1 VAPALNPGE
10 AGFAASWRRELR
22 TLRGNRADL
31 LLVTVL
37 PLLMLALMAWMFSPS
52 VMRDVPIAVVDLDH
66 SSDSRLL
73 LRMLDASPGVRV
85 ASQPVDID
93 DARAQLRRLQVY
105 AIVLVPRD
113 VTRQALRGQ
122 QGTVFAYYNATYMTT
137 GQSAARDIGDAVS
150 AWNARLLRERI
161 ALQVG
166 PGKLR
171 AAPIAVQ
178 SDILYNP
185 ARSYELFLLPLIFP
199 AVLSLVLA
207 LAVAGSL
214 GREIRD
220 GTLRGWL
227 GHTPWPALA
236 GKIAPYVLLFS
247 VYGALGVGYLAWL
260 RGDGIA
266 GSVFLLL
273 LGQPLFYL
281 ATAAYALFFVGI
293 TRDMGTALSAVGL
306 SIGTALAFSSA
317 TFPVIDAPLFT
328 RIWHLLLPLSAY
340 IKLQTQQQFVGAP
353 LAVTLWPLGTLLLM
367 IILAG
372 GLGGWR
378 LLAFA
383 RSTQAAQPAGAGA

>member
-1 VAPALNPGE
+1 MAAALNTSRSSFGS
-10 AGFAASWRRELR
+10 SWQRELR
-22 TLRGNRADL
+22 RLRSSRADL
-31 LLVTVL
+31 ALVTVL
-37 PLLMLALMAWMFSPS
+37 PLLMLVVMAWMFSAS

-73 LRMLDASPGVRV
+73 LRMLDASPGVRI
-85 ASQPVDID
+85 ASQPVDMD
-93 DARAQLRRLQVY
+93 EARAQLRRLEVF
-105 AIVLVPRD
+105 AVVLVPRD
-113 VTRQALRGQ
+113 VTRQALRGR
-122 QGTVFAYYNATYMTT
+122 QGTVFSYYNATYMTT

-161 ALQVG
+161 GLQVG

-178 SDILYNP
+178 SDILFNP

-220 GTLRGWL
+220 GTLPAWL
-227 GHTPWPALA
+227 GHAPWSAIA
-236 GKIAPYVLLFS
+236 GKVLPYVLLFS
-247 VYGALGVGYLAWL
+247 LYGALGAAYLAWL

-266 GSVFLLL
+266 GSVLLL
-273 LGQPLFYL
+273 LLAQPLFYL
-281 ATAAYALFFVGI
+281 ATAAYALFFVGV

-328 RIWHLLLPLSAY
+328 RVWHLLLPLSPTSSCRPSSSSSARR
-340 IKLQTQQQFVGAP
+340 
-353 LAVTLWPLGTLLLM
+353 
-367 IILAG
+367 
-372 GLGGWR
+372 WR
-378 LLAFA
+378 C
-383 RSTQAAQPAGAGA
+383 RYGRWQRC